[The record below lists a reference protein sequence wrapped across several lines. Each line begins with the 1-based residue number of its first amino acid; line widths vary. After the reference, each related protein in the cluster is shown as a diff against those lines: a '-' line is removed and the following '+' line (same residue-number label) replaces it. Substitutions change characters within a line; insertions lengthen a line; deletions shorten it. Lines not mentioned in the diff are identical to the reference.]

1 MAQMRVGG
9 LKMRIQDEQI
19 SLRHGV
25 VGQETCGAGGMAY
38 GMRTIFPMC
47 ELVDFCEEYACKD
60 YWIVNYSNPAA
71 IVAKA
76 MHKLRPNA
84 RILDI
89 CDMPV

>member
-1 MAQMRVGG
+1 
-9 LKMRIQDEQI
+9 
-19 SLRHGV
+19 
-25 VGQETCGAGGMAY
+25 MAY

-76 MHKLRPNA
+76 MHKLRQTLA
-84 RILDI
+84 FSTSAI
-89 CDMPV
+89 CR